1 MEYKIIGN
9 EDIKI
14 SKWSGGITR
23 EIAIFPE
30 NSKYENRDFD
40 FRISSATVENE
51 ESVFTKLPGYERI
64 IMILDGKLKLV
75 HEGKYSLELN
85 QYEKDLFSGQ
95 WDTVSY
101 GKVLDFNLMFSS
113 KYKGEM
119 DHFKLKKE
127 ETIDLAGFCGEEYV
141 IIYVDSGSAEIN
153 ILGETSKLC
162 KGESIFIK
170 KVSKN
175 GVSIFNSAS
184 EESDIIVNT
193 ICLKD

>member
-1 MEYKIIGN
+1 MEYKIIGKD
-9 EDIKI
+9 DIKI
-14 SKWSGGITR
+14 SKWSGGITK

-30 NSKYENRDFD
+30 NSKYEDRNFD
-40 FRISSATVENE
+40 FRISSATVDNE

-64 IMILDGKLKLV
+64 IMILDGKLKLI

-85 QYEKDLFSGQ
+85 KYEKDLFSGQ

-119 DHFKLKKE
+119 NHFKVKQE
-127 ETIDLAGFCGEEYV
+127 ETVDLADFSGEEYV
-141 IIYVDSGSAEIN
+141 IIYVDSGTVEIN
-153 ILGETSKLC
+153 ILGEISKLC

-175 GVSIFNSAS
+175 GVCVFNSTS
-184 EESDIIVNT
+184 EESHIIVNT

>member
-95 WDTVSY
+95 WDTVSS
-101 GKVLDFNLMFSS
+101 VLDEKVPFTVTVS
-113 KYKGEM
+113 
-119 DHFKLKKE
+119 
-127 ETIDLAGFCGEEYV
+127 
-141 IIYVDSGSAEIN
+141 
-153 ILGETSKLC
+153 GETSASSGTSFTLDVT
-162 KGESIFIK
+162 IK
-170 KVSKN
+170 TKITAN
-175 GVSIFNSAS
+175 PLN
-184 EESDIIVNT
+184 
-193 ICLKD
+193 